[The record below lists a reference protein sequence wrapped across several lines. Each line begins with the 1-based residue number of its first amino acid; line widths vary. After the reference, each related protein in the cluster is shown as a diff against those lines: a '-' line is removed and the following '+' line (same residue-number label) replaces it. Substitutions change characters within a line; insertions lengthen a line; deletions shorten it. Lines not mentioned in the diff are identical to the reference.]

1 MQPTTATNVR
11 LTPDKLIE
19 VTSKGTGSRDINR
32 PPETFGTRGYCP

>member
-1 MQPTTATNVR
+1 

-19 VTSKGTGSRDINR
+19 VTSIGTGSRDIHR